1 MVIDQE
7 ERIFRLELE
16 LINSEEMVVKLKGK
30 VRKMKNLISNRIMA
44 MGVYDDGAMLGD
56 SESDL
61 PMIDEEIGEE

>member
-44 MGVYDDGAMLGD
+44 MGVYDDGLC
-56 SESDL
+56 L
-61 PMIDEEIGEE
+61 VIVRVICL

>member
-30 VRKMKNLISNRIMA
+30 VRKMMNLISNRIMA
-44 MGVYDDGAMLGD
+44 MGVYDDGLC
-56 SESDL
+56 L
-61 PMIDEEIGEE
+61 VIVRVICL